1 MKKIFTILFLMG
13 SVIANAQV
21 QHVKGIFA
29 AEALGGMSLYGYY
42 AGLGASYYFSRNLYL
57 KATLNYEKKE
67 KEEAGGITRTQSSY
81 YMDIPAAFTF
91 YSINNIFYFNVV
103 GGVTAGVYNEN
114 DIGSF
119 EVPSSFKY
127 GGLLGGEME
136 VFINSK
142 IAVLING
149 NVKYLIGSEFG
160 SKRSY
165 YGIGI
170 KYSF

>member
-1 MKKIFTILFLMG
+1 MG
-13 SVIANAQV
+13 SFFANAQIR
-21 QHVKGIFA
+21 HVEGIFA
-29 AEALGGMSLYGYY
+29 VEALGGMSQYGYY
-42 AGLGASYYFSRNLYL
+42 GGLGASYYFSRNFYL

-67 KEEAGGITRTQSSY
+67 KEEIGGITRTQTGY
-81 YMDIPAAFTF
+81 YMDIPAAYTLF
-91 YSINNIFYFNVV
+91 SISDIFYFNVV
-103 GGVTAGVYNEN
+103 GGVTLGVYNEN

-119 EVPSSFKY
+119 EIPSSFKY
-127 GGLLGGEME
+127 GGMLGGEME
-136 VFINSK
+136 IFINSK

-149 NVKYLIGSEFG
+149 NVKYLIGTAFG